1 VTILITGSTGQ
12 VGHELVTMPWPED
25 VAIVAPARGELDLC
39 DAVAVGRLIADHAV
53 SAVINAAA
61 YTAVDKA
68 EKDVAAAFAA
78 NALIPAALAQ
88 ATCLAGIPLIH
99 ISTDYVFDGNAT
111 GAYEVDAPLNPL
123 GVYGASKAAGEW
135 AVRLGNPRSAVV
147 RTSWVVSARR
157 SNFVRTMLRLGFE
170 RDVVRVVQDQRGSP
184 TLAADL
190 AEALSVIAMRM
201 IADRHAPAG
210 VFHFTND
217 SPCTWHDFAAAIFAA
232 CREAGYPVP
241 KLEAIGSTDYP
252 TPARR
257 PANSIL
263 STARI
268 ERDYGLKPASW
279 RERLPILVSEILSK
293 GL

>member
-1 VTILITGSTGQ
+1 
-12 VGHELVTMPWPED
+12 MRWPEE
-25 VAIVAPARGELDLC
+25 VGIVAPARGELDLC
-39 DAVAVGRLIADHAV
+39 DANAVGRLIADHAV
-53 SAVINAAA
+53 SAIINAAA

-78 NALIPAALAQ
+78 NTLIPAALAQ

-170 RDVVRVVQDQRGSP
+170 RDVVRVVQDQHGSP

-190 AEALSVIAMRM
+190 AEALSVITMRM
-201 IADRHAPAG
+201 IADRHAPTD
-210 VFHFTND
+210 VFHFTNEG
-217 SPCTWHDFAAAIFAA
+217 PTTWHDFAAAIFAT

-241 KLEAIGSTDYP
+241 KLEAIGSADYP

-257 PANSIL
+257 PANSVL

-279 RERLPILVSEILSK
+279 RERLPMLVREILSK

>member
-1 VTILITGSTGQ
+1 VIILVTGGSGQ
-12 VGHELVTMPWPED
+12 VGHELVTMRWPEG
-25 VAIVAPARGELDLC
+25 VRILAPTRGELDLR
-39 DAVAVGRLIADHAV
+39 DAVAVGRLIADRAV

-68 EKDVAAAFAA
+68 ETDVAAAFAA
-78 NALIPAALAQ
+78 NALVPAALAQ
-88 ATCLAGIPLIH
+88 ATCSAGIPLIH

-111 GAYEVDAPLNPL
+111 DAYEVDAPLGPL

-135 AVRLGNPRSAVV
+135 AVSLGNPRSAIV

-170 RDVVRVVQDQRGSP
+170 RDIVRVVQDQRGSP

-201 IADRHAPAG
+201 IADRDAPTG
-210 VFHFTND
+210 VFHFTNQG
-217 SPCTWHDFAAAIFAA
+217 PTTWHDFAAAIFASSH
-232 CREAGYPVP
+232 EAGYPVP
-241 KLEAIGSTDYP
+241 KLEAIGSDDYP

-257 PANSIL
+257 PANSTL

-268 ERDYGLKPASW
+268 ERDYGLKPAPW
-279 RERLPILVSEILSK
+279 RERLPILVRDILAK